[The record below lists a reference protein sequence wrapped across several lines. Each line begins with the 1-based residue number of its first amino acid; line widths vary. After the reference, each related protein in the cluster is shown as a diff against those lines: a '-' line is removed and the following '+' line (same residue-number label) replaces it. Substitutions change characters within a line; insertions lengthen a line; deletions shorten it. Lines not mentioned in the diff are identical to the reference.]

1 VTTPDQP
8 GAGAREQDR
17 DRGRDV
23 DDDLD
28 DIGAQRFPLA
38 IFPLGLL
45 VLVAIV
51 AGLLL
56 ADRDDTGLT
65 PSGSTP
71 STVTVPVSTGST
83 SPH

>member
-1 VTTPDQP
+1 VTASDPSHPSDPDD
-8 GAGAREQDR
+8 GE
-17 DRGRDV
+17 
-23 DDDLD
+23 LD

-45 VLVAIV
+45 VLIAIV

-65 PSGSTP
+65 PTGSTP
-71 STVTVPVSTGST
+71 PTVTVATPSRGT
-83 SPH
+83 SPTR

>member
-1 VTTPDQP
+1 M
-8 GAGAREQDR
+8 
-17 DRGRDV
+17 

-28 DIGAQRFPLA
+28 EIGTQRFPFA

-65 PSGSTP
+65 PPGSTP
-71 STVTVPVSTGST
+71 STVTVPAAATGT
-83 SPH
+83 TPPG